1 MPRIIGGT
9 LIMGL
14 NIRAGIMG
22 VIGIVVVLVMFAAL
36 LPMVTDTIDETEA
49 TGTVATLLDN
59 LPLFLVLGI
68 VLAVIAGAIAY
79 LNRGD

>member
-1 MPRIIGGT
+1 
-9 LIMGL
+9 MGL
-14 NIRAGIMG
+14 NIRTGIMG

-36 LPMVTDTIDETEA
+36 LPMVTDTIDDTEA

-68 VLAVIAGAIAY
+68 VLAFIAGAIAY
-79 LNRGD
+79 LNRGA